1 MEPGG
6 YVSRDSSDCSKL
18 PRLYFSR
25 PATVL
30 PDEAIDNEAALSR
43 VRESF
48 RGSKSEWEPIEQSIR
63 HVFDRCNTKMRY
75 LDEDP
80 ALSPGEFASRAAS
93 ACLREN
99 GVAATDIDLLVYGG
113 IARDAFEPATAAEV
127 AGRLGAKPLHAMD
140 VTCACAGLIE
150 ALHVAAGYFAL
161 HDDIQTALI
170 CAGELTRDRITYE
183 LQSLEDVAV
192 GVAGLT
198 LGNAAAALLISR
210 EPLPAGSARLVGLS
224 HKTLSE
230 HYALCRAPI
239 DGYFTSHSKELFA
252 LAVHVPPEIRRL
264 LADAG
269 WSPEDVNHYAFHQP
283 SEAVLERVLAELG
296 ARAQACVHT
305 HSLFGNT
312 ASTSWALALD
322 YRLRHG
328 TVQAGDKIVV
338 ATAAA
343 GFTIVAAA
351 AVWEG

>member
-1 MEPGG
+1 
-6 YVSRDSSDCSKL
+6 VSRDSSDCTTL
-18 PRLYFSR
+18 PSLYLSR
-25 PATVL
+25 PATVI
-30 PDEAIDNEAALSR
+30 PDEAVDNEVILAR

-48 RGSKSEWEPIEQSIR
+48 RGSASEWDPIEQSIR
-63 HVFDRCNTKMRY
+63 YAFDRCNSKTRY
-75 LDEDP
+75 LDGDP

-99 GVAATDIDLLVYGG
+99 GVAATDIDLLIYGG

-161 HDDIQTALI
+161 HSDIQTALI
-170 CAGELTRDRITYE
+170 CAGELTRDRITYDM
-183 LQSLEDVAV
+183 QSLEDVAV

-210 EPLPAGSARLVGLS
+210 EPLPAGSARLVGLL

-239 DGYFTSHSKELFA
+239 DGHFMSHSKELFA

-264 LADAG
+264 LADVG

-283 SEAVLERVLAELG
+283 SEAVLERVLAEVG
-296 ARAQACVHT
+296 ARPQACVHT

-322 YRLRHG
+322 YRLKYG
-328 TVQAGDKIVV
+328 TVRPGDKIVV
-338 ATAAA
+338 ASAAA
-343 GFTIVAAA
+343 GFTIVGAA
-351 AVWEG
+351 AVWDA

>member
-1 MEPGG
+1 
-6 YVSRDSSDCSKL
+6 VSQDSSDSTALPKL
-18 PRLYFSR
+18 YLSR

-30 PDEAIDNEAALSR
+30 PDTAIDNESALAH

-48 RGSKSEWEPIEQSIR
+48 RGPASEWDPIEQSIR
-63 HVFDRCNTKMRY
+63 YVFDRCNTKMRY

-80 ALSPGEFASRAAS
+80 ALSPGQFAARAAS
-93 ACLREN
+93 ACLSEN
-99 GVAATDIDLLVYGG
+99 GVAATDIDLLIYGG

-127 AGRLGAKPLHAMD
+127 AGRLGARPLHAVD

-161 HDDIQTALI
+161 HSDIQTALI
-170 CAGELTRDRITYE
+170 CAGELTRDRITYDI
-183 LQSLEDVAV
+183 QSLEDVTV

-210 EPLPAGSARLVGLS
+210 EPLPAGSARLVGVL

-230 HYALCRAPI
+230 HYALCRAPV
-239 DGYFTSHSKELFA
+239 DGHFTSHSKELFA

-264 LADAG
+264 VADAG
-269 WSPEDVNHYAFHQP
+269 WTPEEVDHYAFHQP
-283 SEAVLERVLAELG
+283 SEAVLERVFSELG
-296 ARAQACVHT
+296 ARPQACVHT

-322 YRLRHG
+322 YRLRNG
-328 TVQAGDKIVV
+328 TVNSGDKIVI
-338 ATAAA
+338 ASAAA

-351 AVWEG
+351 AVWDA

>member
-1 MEPGG
+1 MT
-6 YVSRDSSDCSKL
+6 L

-25 PATVL
+25 PATIL
-30 PDEAIDNEAALSR
+30 PDMALDNEAALSR

-48 RGSKSEWEPIEQSIR
+48 RGPASEWDMIDQSIR
-63 HVFDRCNTKMRY
+63 YVFDRCNTKMRY

-80 ALSPGEFASRAAS
+80 ALSPGEFASRAAT
-93 ACLREN
+93 ACLEEN
-99 GVAATDIDLLVYGG
+99 GVAATDIDLLIYGG

-150 ALHVAAGYFAL
+150 ALHVATGYFAL

-170 CAGELTRDRITYE
+170 CAGELTRDRINYDM
-183 LQSLEDVAV
+183 QSLEDVAL

-210 EPLPAGSARLVGLS
+210 EPLPPGSARLVGLM

-230 HYALCRAPI
+230 HYALCRAPV
-239 DGYFTSHSKELFA
+239 DGHFTSHSKELFA
-252 LAVHVPPEIRRL
+252 LAVHVTPELRRL

-269 WSPEDVNHYAFHQP
+269 WSPEDVDHYAFHQP

-296 ARAQACVHT
+296 ARPQAGVHT

-312 ASTSWALALD
+312 ASTSWAVALD
-322 YRLRHG
+322 YRLRNG
-328 TVQAGDKIVV
+328 TVRNGDKIVI
-338 ATAAA
+338 ASAAA
-343 GFTIVAAA
+343 GFTIVGAAA
-351 AVWEG
+351 MWEC

>member
-1 MEPGG
+1 M
-6 YVSRDSSDCSKL
+6 SRGSQDCTKL
-18 PRLYFSR
+18 PRLYLSR

-30 PDEAIDNEAALSR
+30 PDQAINNEVALSR

-48 RGSKSEWEPIEQSIR
+48 RGSNSEWDPIEQSIR
-63 HVFDRCNTKMRY
+63 YVFDRCNTKMRY

-99 GVAATDIDLLVYGG
+99 GLAATDIDLLIYGG

-127 AGRLGAKPLHAMD
+127 AGRLGAKPLHATD

-150 ALHVAAGYFAL
+150 AMHMAAGYFAL

-170 CAGELTRDRITYE
+170 CAGELTRDRITYDM
-183 LQSLEDVAV
+183 QSLEDVAV

-210 EPLPAGSARLVGLS
+210 EPLPAGSARLVGVL

-239 DGYFTSHSKELFA
+239 DGHFTSHSKELFA

-269 WSPEDVNHYAFHQP
+269 WSPEEVDHYAFHQP

-296 ARAQACVHT
+296 ARPQACVHT

-312 ASTSWALALD
+312 ASTAWALALD
-322 YRLRHG
+322 YRLRNG
-328 TVQAGDKIVV
+328 TVRPGDKIVV
-338 ATAAA
+338 ASAAA

-351 AVWEG
+351 AVWGG